1 MARVLAEPPV
11 YRPFAVLALAA
22 TLTGGIPLGVWLLAW
37 LYLGVAAVPAEW
49 ILLHAHLQIF
59 GFFATLIM
67 GVAQHLLPRFT
78 GRQVSRSPFMLWL
91 LGLQAA
97 GFVLRIIGTAA
108 SMPSPVLVAS
118 LLQAVAFLLFA
129 SWVWRMLDPRPLAFL
144 RWHLTTS
151 TVWLAGA
158 CALEAWLRWDALAS
172 GLPLPAGGA
181 LRVVHLMGLFG
192 GVLGWVLGVLL
203 RAGPMLLAR
212 WRAPVRAA
220 RVLPC
225 VLALGVGVA
234 AWGEVGA
241 RSAAVGVAL
250 ARLGEVIVLA
260 GAASLMVLGG
270 ALKPAR
276 GALPMVAR
284 GPEESRIFRVAM
296 LSGGAAAIGSAAAV
310 PAAWA
315 GLDVRLLTDTV
326 RHLVTVGVLTS
337 VVVAMAFR
345 LIPVL
350 EGRALPWPRLR
361 QVALWSLAAGVIVR
375 SAEVLVGAGWLAPA
389 PWVALSGILVW
400 IAVACVGANLVAAIG
415 NRPRAADVALASSR
429 RTT

>member
-1 MARVLAEPPV
+1 VGAWM
-11 YRPFAVLALAA
+11 
-22 TLTGGIPLGVWLLAW
+22 LAW

-59 GFFATLIM
+59 GFFGTLIM
-67 GVAQHLLPRFT
+67 GVSQHLLPRFT
-78 GRQVSRSPFMLWL
+78 GRPVSRSPLMLWL
-91 LGLQAA
+91 LALQAA
-97 GFVLRIIGTAA
+97 GFALRIIGTAA
-108 SMPSPVLVAS
+108 SMPVPVLVAS

-129 SWVWRMLDPRPLAFL
+129 SWVWRMLDPRPLLFL

-151 TVWLAGA
+151 TVWLAGG
-158 CALEAWLRWDALAS
+158 CGLEAWLRGDALAS
-172 GLPLPAGGA
+172 GLPLPAVAG

-203 RAGPMLLAR
+203 RAGPMFLAR

-220 RVLPC
+220 RGLPW

-234 AWGEVGA
+234 AWGEAGDW
-241 RSAAVGVAL
+241 SAAVGTAL

-270 ALKPAR
+270 ALTPAR
-276 GALPMVAR
+276 GALPMAAR

-315 GLDVRLLTDTV
+315 GLDVRLLTDSV

-345 LIPVL
+345 LIPIL

-361 QVALWSLAAGVIVR
+361 PVALWSLAAGVILR
-375 SAEVLVGAGWLAPA
+375 SAEVLVGVGWPAPA
-389 PWVALSGILVW
+389 PWVALSGILIW

-415 NRPRAADVALASSR
+415 RRPRAADVALASAR
-429 RTT
+429 RST